1 MFFATRLR
9 RYPGKCDRSTAQK
22 PEILSRMGQ
31 GRRDNRSRGQYLIL
45 ADMLAICCSKST
57 PLSPLPWKGVLLE
70 FTPAFPFAN
79 YFYGSAGRPCNS
91 GIMEKIPNSI
101 IRQVFHLALVVLI
114 GGLLFWELRGF
125 LPSFLGAYTLYILM
139 RKPFIWLHARKNWP
153 KPLAAIVLMLAS
165 IVVIVLPLN
174 SVIRMLS
181 ARIIPKINN
190 SNDIWGAVEQFVH
203 ELEAR
208 YQVEILTQEHIGN
221 LGDFILRE
229 SSHLLGVTFNSVGLL
244 AITYFLLYFLL
255 SGGSRIENAFTSW
268 LPLKL
273 KNLNYFR
280 DHLNKLVYANAIG
293 IPLVSLFQSVVAA
306 IGYWIAGVD
315 DPFMWFIVTFFASF
329 IPVLGA
335 MVVYVPLSLMLFY
348 NGAQAYAIFLLV
360 YGLAVVGSVD
370 NLFRMFLQKR
380 IGDTH
385 PLITIFGVL
394 AGLKLFGFVGL
405 IFGPI
410 LISLMLLLSDVYI
423 KEYGEYS
430 SK

>member
-1 MFFATRLR
+1 MMAV
-9 RYPGKCDRSTAQK
+9 C
-22 PEILSRMGQ
+22 
-31 GRRDNRSRGQYLIL
+31 RG
-45 ADMLAICCSKST
+45 KST
-57 PLSPLPWKGVLLE
+57 SISLPAWMEALVECAPPLPR
-70 FTPAFPFAN
+70 AN
-79 YFYGSAGRPCNS
+79 YFYGSAGRSCKP
-91 GIMEKIPNSI
+91 GFMEKIPNSI
-101 IRQVFHLALVVLI
+101 IRQVFHLALIVMI

-153 KPLAAIVLMLAS
+153 RPLSAVALMLLS

-174 SVIRMLS
+174 SVVRMLT
-181 ARIIPKINN
+181 ARIIPQINDTN
-190 SNDIWGAVEQFVH
+190 AIWSAVEQFVH

-255 SGGSRIENAFTSW
+255 TGGSRIENVFTSW

-293 IPLVSLFQSVVAA
+293 IPLVSLFQSVVAS

-348 NGAQAYAIFLLV
+348 NGEQAYAIFLLV
-360 YGLAVVGSVD
+360 YGLTVVGSVD

-394 AGLKLFGFVGL
+394 AGLKLFGFIGL

-410 LISLMLLLSDVYI
+410 LISLLLLLSDVYI

-430 SK
+430 SM